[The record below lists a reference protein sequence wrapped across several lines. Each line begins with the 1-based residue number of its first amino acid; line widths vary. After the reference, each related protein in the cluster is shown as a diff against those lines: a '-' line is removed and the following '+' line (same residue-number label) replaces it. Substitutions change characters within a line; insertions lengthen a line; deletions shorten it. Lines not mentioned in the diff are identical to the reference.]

1 MKKILLGSLILVGC
15 MSVSLA
21 QEAGDLRVGAG
32 LIYETEIE
40 EAGINLNAEYLF
52 TEKISVAPSY
62 SIFFTPD
69 PVSFNVFN
77 IDGRYYFLSGSAQV
91 YGLLGF
97 ANATSKIEF
106 FGSKLKSSDSGL
118 NIGGGAV
125 FPLNDTFGIN
135 AQLKYSTPGDGQ
147 LVLQGGIVYT
157 IKTK

>member
-1 MKKILLGSLILVGC
+1 MKKILLSSLILVGF
-15 MSVSLA
+15 MSVSMA
-21 QEAGDLRVGAG
+21 QETGDLRLGAG
-32 LIYETEIE
+32 LIYGTEIE
-40 EAGINLNAEYLF
+40 EAGININAEYLF

-69 PVSFNVFN
+69 PVSYNVLN

-97 ANATSKIEF
+97 ANATSKVEF
-106 FGSKLKSSDSGL
+106 LGAKIKASDSGL

-125 FPLNDTFGIN
+125 FPLSDTFGIN
-135 AQLKYSTPGDGQ
+135 AQLKYSTPGNGQ
-147 LVLQGGIVYT
+147 LVFQGGLVYT